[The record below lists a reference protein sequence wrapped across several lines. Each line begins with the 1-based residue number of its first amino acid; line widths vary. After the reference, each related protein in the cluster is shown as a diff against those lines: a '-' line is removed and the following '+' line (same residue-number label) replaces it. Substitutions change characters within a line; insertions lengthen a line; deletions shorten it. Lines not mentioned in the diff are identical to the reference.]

1 MNTHRNDHAFSAD
14 AMLDMMSEPVNR
26 YRVDDHVITYCNAA
40 WAAAYSVDRDDAIG
54 RRVDEFLSP
63 DEIDGLES
71 QLLRLGS
78 GTPVLTDATPRSLPG
93 GADRW
98 LEWVDRYL
106 PSDDGAEI
114 LSVGRDVTDRR
125 HAERQLAQ
133 SESLFRDLADKST
146 DVVWR
151 LATQPHTHF
160 AYISPS
166 IDQFLG
172 YPAGYLVDDVSRIQ
186 EILDVD
192 GGDALASWLTRR
204 TFAHRFDLPLRRRDG
219 TMVIGETSV
228 TRLDDAFQG
237 VSRDV
242 TELRQL
248 QASTAALALRD
259 PLTGLANRRRFDQ
272 IVAAES
278 ARATRVGN
286 PISVAY
292 IDLDRLKRIND
303 RFGHLAGDRVLEE
316 IARRLERAVG
326 GADVVARLGGDEFA
340 IVFDASDPSHDRFAE
355 RLDETIAA
363 PIMLSDGVVVRCT
376 ASIGVADSGAGGSA
390 VHELLAAADQA
401 MYVVKQTRRDASTP
415 RTT

>member
-1 MNTHRNDHAFSAD
+1 MNAHLNDHAFSAD
-14 AMLDMMSEPVNR
+14 AMLDMMSEHVNR

-40 WAAAYSVDRDDAIG
+40 WAAAYGVDRDDAIG

-106 PSDDGAEI
+106 PSDGGAEI

-172 YPAGYLVDDVSRIQ
+172 YPAGYLVDDVSRIR

-219 TMVIGETSV
+219 TMVIGETSI

-237 VSRDV
+237 VTRDV

-272 IVAAES
+272 IVATES
-278 ARATRVGN
+278 ARASRVGN

-340 IVFDASDPSHDRFAE
+340 VVFDASDPSHDRFAE

-376 ASIGVADSGAGGSA
+376 ASIGVADTGSAGSA

-415 RTT
+415 RSN